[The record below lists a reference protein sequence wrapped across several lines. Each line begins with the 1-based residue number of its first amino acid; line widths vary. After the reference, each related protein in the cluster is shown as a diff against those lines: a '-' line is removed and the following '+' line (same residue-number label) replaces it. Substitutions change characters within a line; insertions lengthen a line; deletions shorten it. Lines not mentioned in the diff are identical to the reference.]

1 MEVGGSR
8 DQYSALRQRRLKGR
22 PLNRP
27 PPSIGDAYPP
37 EVSDGLAPKERS
49 ALGRMAKSVR
59 SSNGKL
65 RFPQDFT
72 KGKSI
77 R

>member
-1 MEVGGSR
+1 MKLPFACVKT
-8 DQYSALRQRRLKGR
+8 AAFKGETAQ
-22 PLNRP
+22 P
-27 PPSIGDAYPP
+27 PPTYYIGDAYPP
-37 EVSDGLAPKERS
+37 EVSDGLAPKERA